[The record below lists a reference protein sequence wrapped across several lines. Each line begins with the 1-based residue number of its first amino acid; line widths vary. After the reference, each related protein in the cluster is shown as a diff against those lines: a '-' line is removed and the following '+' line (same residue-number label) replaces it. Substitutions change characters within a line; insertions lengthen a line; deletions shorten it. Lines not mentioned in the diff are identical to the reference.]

1 MQGKALRAL
10 RLAVVVLA
18 VGAVLMLAQQRGSAA
33 TALALGG
40 LALAGLAWWWW
51 RRPDV
56 AGTVGSLVVT
66 CLLTSEIT
74 YAVGVQVNA
83 ISPLQLGL
91 AFWLFAAVVVV
102 TVWLAPRQRG
112 SRAVTVVI
120 AHAILVVASA
130 LSYFSTAIVP
140 IAGLIAALAVVGWR
154 SRQRRWP
161 PRTEP
166 QSTLEERTTSAL
178 GGRGDGWELHGNVLT
193 GPAGHYYLRDAGWD
207 GRVELAGGNA
217 YTLDGDAQALSEQLQ
232 PIVNESRRFAARQG
246 LQADELTGV
255 VVFWDATRLPDGG
268 VVELTVFDTAR
279 RRRTGTRVVLV
290 RGEKLLAWLGE
301 QVS

>member
-10 RLAVVVLA
+10 RVAVLVLA
-18 VGAVLMLAQQRGSAA
+18 VGVVLMLAQQQGTTA
-33 TALALGG
+33 TVLALGG
-40 LALAGLAWWWW
+40 LALAGLVWWWW

-102 TVWLAPRQRG
+102 TAWAAPRHRG
-112 SRAVTVVI
+112 SRAVTVVV
-120 AHAILVVASA
+120 AHAILVVASV
-130 LSYFSTAIVP
+130 LSYFSTAVVP
-140 IAGLIAALAVVGWR
+140 IAGLIAALAMVGWR

-166 QSTLEERTTSAL
+166 KTTLDEQTTNAL
-178 GGRGDGWELHGNVLT
+178 SGRGDDWALYGNVLT
-193 GPAGHYYLRDAGWD
+193 GPAGQLYLQKATWD
-207 GRVELAGGNA
+207 GQVELADGT
-217 YTLDGDAQALSEQLQ
+217 YTLDADAQALSDRLQ
-232 PIVNESRRFAARQG
+232 PIVNETRRFAARQG
-246 LQADELTGV
+246 LKADELTGV
-255 VVFWDATRLPDGG
+255 AVFWDGTRLPDGG
-268 VVELTVFDTAR
+268 AVELTVFDTAR

-290 RGEKLLAWLGE
+290 RGEKLPAWLRQ

>member
-10 RLAVVVLA
+10 RVALVVVA
-18 VGAVLMLAQQRGSAA
+18 VGLVLVLAQQQGAAA
-33 TALALGG
+33 TTLALGG
-40 LALAGLAWWWW
+40 LVLAGLVWWWW

-91 AFWLFAAVVVV
+91 AFWLFAGVVVV
-102 TVWLAPRQRG
+102 TTWAAPRHRG
-112 SRAVTVVI
+112 SRAVTVVV

-130 LSYFSTAIVP
+130 LSYFSTAVVP
-140 IAGLIAALAVVGWR
+140 VVGLIAALVVVGWR
-154 SRQRRWP
+154 SRQRPWP
-161 PRTEP
+161 PRKPPED
-166 QSTLEERTTSAL
+166 TLDERTARAL
-178 GGRGDGWELHGNVLT
+178 GKLSGDWELYGNVLT
-193 GPAGHYYLRDAGWD
+193 GPAGHYCVRTAGWAD
-207 GRVELAGGNA
+207 GRVELAGGA
-217 YTLDGDAQALSEQLQ
+217 YTLDGDARALSDRLQ
-232 PIVNESRRFAARQG
+232 PIVNETRRFAARQG
-246 LQADELTGV
+246 LKPAEVTGV
-255 VVFWDATRLPDGG
+255 AVFWDGTTLPDGG
-268 VVELTVFDTAR
+268 VVELTVFDTVR